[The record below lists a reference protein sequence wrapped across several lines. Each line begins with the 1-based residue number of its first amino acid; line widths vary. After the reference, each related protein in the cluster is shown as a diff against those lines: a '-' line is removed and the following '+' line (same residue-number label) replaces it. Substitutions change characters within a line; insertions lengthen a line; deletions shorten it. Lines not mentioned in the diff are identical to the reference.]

1 MTTKKTTAA
10 KSTPAAAKN
19 VKNLPKPKHP
29 RVVTEGPDRT
39 HKICSICKTAQPLDK
54 FYRPAKDCRC
64 KDCNKIYAANLKAK
78 KAAEAEAAKP
88 APVKNVKKAEATPAP
103 AKAVKKTAKNAKK

>member
-1 MTTKKTTAA
+1 MTTKRPAA
-10 KSTPAAAKN
+10 KNSTPAAAKN
-19 VKNLPKPKHP
+19 VKNQPKPKHP

-78 KAAEAEAAKP
+78 KAAEAAAKP
-88 APVKNVKKAEATPAP
+88 APVKNVKKAEAAAPAP
-103 AKAVKKTAKNAKK
+103 AKKTAKNAKK

>member
-1 MTTKKTTAA
+1 MTAKKTTAA
-10 KSTPAAAKN
+10 KNSTPAAAKN
-19 VKNLPKPKHP
+19 VKNLPKPKHS

-78 KAAEAEAAKP
+78 KAAEAEAAAKP
-88 APVKNVKKAEATPAP
+88 APKNTKKAEAPAP
-103 AKAVKKTAKNAKK
+103 AKKTAKNVKK

>member
-1 MTTKKTTAA
+1 MKKSATTAAAKTTTKKTA
-10 KSTPAAAKN
+10 KKATE
-19 VKNLPKPKHP
+19 
-29 RVVTEGPDRT
+29 VVTKGPDRT
-39 HKICSICKTAQPLDK
+39 HKICSICKTPQPLDK

-78 KAAEAEAAKP
+78 KAAEAEAAAKP

-103 AKAVKKTAKNAKK
+103 AKAVKKTAKNTKK